1 MKKVLNAHTQFK
13 PSIFKE
19 GMRQIKILGIAYTV
33 ICVIVS
39 IILALDEFPFKDNS
53 NQHNV
58 IATRITG
65 AVEDLVVWLLLFS
78 AAFIFGTSVLLFRF
92 LRSHQARDFYCST
105 PNSICTIWLGF
116 VTSIMTWAAIG
127 VAVANIIML
136 PFILISDV
144 KYFQTWLLTLIGI
157 LAIDLLACGIMSL
170 ANALTGRI
178 IPMLITAAAILLLPA
193 SIYMLATASFDEFF
207 SRFDFVVQ
215 KVTNWEVYYGYRME
229 AITSAPLI
237 FGCLLLGLI
246 YLALAA
252 LFMTVRTGD
261 AVGKPFVNRA
271 AYLISL
277 LSVSLN
283 MTSLAAIWLTD
294 EIASAILWNDVGY
307 IMDEII
313 IKFIVSLLAVGVS
326 FWAANVILTF
336 DIKKSHRMF
345 KYLPIPIVLCAAVFG
360 IGFAVYNAEFHITPT
375 ADEIKSFTL
384 VRNDYLN
391 DDLAIY
397 RMRDTYGRVVT
408 ENYKFSDKK
417 VIDYVANE
425 MDMFIEAYENN
436 FRSTYSS
443 YSSNWEPYKI
453 NIKLNLKD
461 GRSITRAIPT
471 NDAFLKDLVNAIEND
486 SEYMEKFFA
495 MPDAQH
501 TNICVTDAYSGSNE
515 NISDEDTVKLY
526 ECFSKEFSAMPAEKR
541 REYLKSNLYNSYNY
555 EDFYYEEVYYD
566 EECGNF
572 VTYPEEAVYSAHQ
585 AVSGSDIYP
594 ETQAVSDS
602 DIHFVISDLTEEQ
615 GEYHATM
622 LGYNSLPSFGK
633 VQFMLI
639 SIDGY
644 KDGKLYASDNYF
656 DQRFVLT
663 PELFPETC
671 SLLTKICNGN
681 MKLFLEIPD
690 KLNID
695 SSFDIDAYYYN
706 GNNMLNM
713 QYNYIF
719 RKLYYELLDY
729 HEQFGNNSY
738 FNEPYYFYNN
748 TDDEFYPNG
757 VDELNISGKEYVQK
771 LFDDAAKT
779 TDIDLSK
786 PYCKLYVSFSAQG
799 GIAKSYPIYIQTESL
814 VDLVVKNQESA
825 EGDTADDC
833 TGWECT
839 AK

>member
-13 PSIFKE
+13 LSIFKE

-33 ICVIVS
+33 ICVIAS

-78 AAFIFGTSVLLFRF
+78 AAFIFGTSVLLFKF

-127 VAVANIIML
+127 VAAANIIML

-157 LAIDLLACGIMSL
+157 LAIDLLACAIMSL

-193 SIYMLATASFDEFF
+193 SIYMLATASFDGFF

-261 AVGKPFVNRA
+261 AAGKPFVNRA
-271 AYLISL
+271 AHLISL
-277 LSVSLN
+277 LSVSFVV
-283 MTSLAAIWLTD
+283 TSFVAIWLTD
-294 EIASAILWNDVGY
+294 GITAVVFCTETKEIVFEIVSVSAAAIL
-307 IMDEII
+307 
-313 IKFIVSLLAVGVS
+313 AVVVS

-336 DIKKSHRMF
+336 DIKKSHRML

-443 YSSNWEPYKI
+443 YSSNWKPYKI

-486 SEYMEKFFA
+486 SEYIEKFFA
-495 MPDAQH
+495 MPDAQY
-501 TNICVTDAYSGSNE
+501 TNICVTDGYSETDEVIN
-515 NISDEDTVKLY
+515 DEDTVKLY
-526 ECFSKEFSAMPAEKR
+526 ECFAKEFAALSDNKKL
-541 REYLKSNLYNSYNY
+541 EYLKSNLYSSYDN
-555 EDFYYEEVYYD
+555 ELYYD
-566 EECGNF
+566 EACDDFYDVSQEG
-572 VTYPEEAVYSAHQ
+572 YSEYVDTEQ
-585 AVSGSDIYP
+585 LIVSGSD
-594 ETQAVSDS
+594 AD
-602 DIHFVISDLTEEQ
+602 FVIVDKTEKK
-615 GEYHATM
+615 GEYQASM
-622 LGYNSLPSFGK
+622 YNYISMPGFNNVKFLHLSLC
-633 VQFMLI
+633 
-639 SIDGY
+639 GY
-644 KDGKLYASDNYF
+644 KDGKFYDSENYF
-656 DQRFVLT
+656 QHSFKLT
-663 PELFPETC
+663 PAIFPETC
-671 SLLTKICNGN
+671 SLLTRICNKN
-681 MKLFLEIPD
+681 IKSFIEIPD
-690 KLNID
+690 KITDD
-695 SSFDIDAYYYN
+695 SFLTIDAYYYN
-706 GNNMLNM
+706 GKNMLQM
-713 QYNYIF
+713 DYQYINKDVYDSI
-719 RKLYYELLDY
+719 LDMKKTQGEDSDY
-729 HEQFGNNSY
+729 LSFYS
-738 FNEPYYFYNN
+738 PYYGN
-748 TDDEFYPNG
+748 TDDEGNPIALK
-757 VDELNISGKEYVQK
+757 ELNISGKEYVQK

-825 EGDTADDC
+825 EGGTADDC

>member
-13 PSIFKE
+13 LSIFKE

-33 ICVIVS
+33 ICVIAS

-127 VAVANIIML
+127 VAAANIIML

-193 SIYMLATASFDEFF
+193 SIYMLATASFDGFF

-229 AITSAPLI
+229 AINSAPLI

-425 MDMFIEAYENN
+425 MDMFIKEYDMD
-436 FRSTYSS
+436 FRKANEDYN
-443 YSSNWEPYKI
+443 SNGIDPQIEKI
-453 NIKLNLKD
+453 NFKINLKD
-461 GRSITRAIPT
+461 GRSITRAIPVT
-471 NDAFLKDLVNAIEND
+471 DSFIRDLTAAIEND
-486 SEYMEKFFA
+486 SEYMDKFLSL
-495 MPDAQH
+495 PDAQH
-501 TNICVTDAYSGSNE
+501 TNIFVIDGYSETGE
-515 NISDEDTVKLY
+515 VISDEDTVKLY
-526 ECFSKEFSAMPAEKR
+526 ECFAKEFAALSDNKKL
-541 REYLKSNLYNSYNY
+541 EYLKSNLYGSYDN
-555 EDFYYEEVYYD
+555 ELYYD
-566 EECGNF
+566 EAYDEFYDVSQEG
-572 VTYPEEAVYSAHQ
+572 YSEYVDTEQ
-585 AVSGSDIYP
+585 LIVSGSD
-594 ETQAVSDS
+594 VD
-602 DIHFVISDLTEEQ
+602 FVIVDKTEKK
-615 GEYHATM
+615 GEYQASM
-622 LGYNSLPSFGK
+622 YNYISMPGFNNVKFLQLSLC
-633 VQFMLI
+633 
-639 SIDGY
+639 GY
-644 KDGKLYASDNYF
+644 KDGKFYDSDNYF
-656 DQRFVLT
+656 QQSFKLT
-663 PELFPETC
+663 PAIFPETC
-671 SLLTKICNGN
+671 SLLTQICNKN
-681 MKLFLEIPD
+681 IKSFIEIPD
-690 KLNID
+690 KITDDLFLTIG
-695 SSFDIDAYYYN
+695 AYYYN
-706 GNNMLNM
+706 GKDMLLM
-713 QYNYIF
+713 DYQYINKDRYDAIVEMKKTQGEDSHYLSF
-719 RKLYYELLDY
+719 Y
-729 HEQFGNNSY
+729 S
-738 FNEPYYFYNN
+738 PYYGN
-748 TDDEFYPNG
+748 TDDEGNPIALKEF
-757 VDELNISGKEYVQK
+757 NISGKEYVQK

-786 PYCKLYVSFSAQG
+786 PYCKLYMYFSSDGRKTQHY
-799 GIAKSYPIYIQTESL
+799 SIYVQTESL
-814 VDLVVKNQESA
+814 MDLVVNNQ
-825 EGDTADDC
+825 DTA
-833 TGWECT
+833 E
-839 AK
+839 